1 LFPRICGLCQAAN
14 FLGTTAN
21 LKKKRSFQN
30 SGTAPLQ
37 TSLKQIKVL
46 DTKSEEDIV
55 IFLNLAFVFVKRLYR
70 RKGSEATAAAKI
82 LSGAK
87 VEYK

>member
-1 LFPRICGLCQAAN
+1 
-14 FLGTTAN
+14 
-21 LKKKRSFQN
+21 
-30 SGTAPLQ
+30 
-37 TSLKQIKVL
+37 LKQIKVL